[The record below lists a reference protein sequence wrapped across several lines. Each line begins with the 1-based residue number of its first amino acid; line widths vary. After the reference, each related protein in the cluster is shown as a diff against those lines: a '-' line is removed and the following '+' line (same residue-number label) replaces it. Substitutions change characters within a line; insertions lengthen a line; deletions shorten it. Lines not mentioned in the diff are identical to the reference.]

1 MILSRRRKLGNY
13 QKRELQKSG
22 DGQCKGPCGRWV
34 LGTLKAQ
41 EEASGRKSKE
51 QQESIRREMIG

>member
-1 MILSRRRKLGNY
+1 M
-13 QKRELQKSG
+13 G
-22 DGQCKGPCGRWV
+22 DGQCKGPCGGWV

-51 QQESIRREMIG
+51 RQESIRREMIG